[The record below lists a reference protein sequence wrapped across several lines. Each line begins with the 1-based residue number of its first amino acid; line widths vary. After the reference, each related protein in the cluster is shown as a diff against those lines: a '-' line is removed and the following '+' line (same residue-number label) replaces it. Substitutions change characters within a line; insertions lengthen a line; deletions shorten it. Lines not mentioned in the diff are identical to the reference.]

1 VSSAPILPPLLTGHP
16 APAEVDPV
24 TFALEGIVSG
34 RLGAGD
40 LVWSEATDVA
50 AAAIVLEPDVPW
62 HDVLEI
68 LPVMLLAAGDALG
81 SIGPPDLP
89 LMIRWPETLTAN
101 GGAVGRVT
109 IATSAP
115 TRPDEI
121 PDHAVVGFS
130 VTLELPAHLRD
141 APGHE
146 VGVTA
151 LHEEGCGDVVSDAM
165 IGATAR
171 HFLSWLDE
179 WRHGGFARLAP
190 ALAGRLLDVGGPQV
204 RVDLDGDMCEGR
216 IVGFDDHGGV
226 RIETPAGIREIS
238 LAAALGVER

>member
-1 VSSAPILPPLLTGHP
+1 MSSAPILPPVLTGHP
-16 APAEVDPV
+16 APPDVDPLRV
-24 TFALEGIVSG
+24 ALEGAASG

-40 LVWSEATDVA
+40 LVWSRSTDVA

-62 HDVLEI
+62 RDVLEI
-68 LPVMLLAAGDALG
+68 VPVMLLAVGDALG

-89 LMIRWPETLTAN
+89 LMVRWPETLTAN

-109 IATSAP
+109 IDATAP
-115 TRPDEI
+115 TGLDDI

-130 VTLELPAHLRD
+130 VTLELPEHLRD

-151 LHEEGCGDVVSDAM
+151 LHEEGCGDVVSDAL

-179 WRHGGFARLAP
+179 WRHGGFARLKP
-190 ALAGRLLDVGGPQV
+190 ALAGRLLDVGGPQA
-204 RVDLDGDMCEGR
+204 RVDLGGAMCEGR
-216 IVGFDDHGGV
+216 ILGFDDRGGA
-226 RIETPAGIREIS
+226 RIETAGGIREIS
-238 LAAALGVER
+238 LARALGVDA

>member
-1 VSSAPILPPLLTGHP
+1 MTSAPILPPLLTGHP
-16 APAEVDPV
+16 APAGVDPV
-24 TFALEGIVSG
+24 AFALEAAAAG

-40 LVWSEATDVA
+40 LVWSQATDVA
-50 AAAIVLEPDVPW
+50 AAAVVLEPDVPW
-62 HDVLEI
+62 RDVLEI
-68 LPVMLLAAGDALG
+68 VPVMLLAVGDALG

-101 GGAVGRVT
+101 GGTVGRVRIDVT
-109 IATSAP
+109 AP
-115 TRPDEI
+115 TGLDGI

-130 VTLELPAHLRD
+130 VTLELPERLRD

-151 LHEEGCGDVVSDAM
+151 LHEEGCGDVVSDAL

-179 WRHGGFARLAP
+179 WRHGGFARLRP

-204 RVDLDGDMCEGR
+204 RIDLDGDMCEGR
-216 IVGFDDHGGV
+216 IVGFDDRGGA
-226 RIETPAGIREIS
+226 RIETASGFREIS
-238 LAAALGVER
+238 LARGLGVER